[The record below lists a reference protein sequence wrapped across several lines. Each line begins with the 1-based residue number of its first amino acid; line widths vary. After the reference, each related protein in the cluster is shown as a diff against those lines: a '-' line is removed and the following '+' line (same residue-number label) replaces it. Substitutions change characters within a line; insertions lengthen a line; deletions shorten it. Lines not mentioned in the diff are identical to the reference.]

1 MKLLKPTWVNHNG
14 EESHL
19 PGRRVMVV
27 LALPHSLE
35 CKTIQYVAACSLIPG
50 KPIFSVDI
58 HPDGTKFATGGQ
70 GQDSGKVVIWN
81 MAPVLKEEDEK
92 NENIPKMLCQMDNHL
107 ACVNCVRWSNNG
119 VYLASGGDD
128 KLIMVWKR
136 AAYIGPSTVFG
147 SSSKLTNVEQW
158 RCVSILRSHSGDVM
172 DVAWSPHDAWLA
184 SCSVDNTVVIWNAVK
199 FPEILATLKGH
210 SGLVKG
216 LTWDP
221 VGKYIASQAD
231 DRSLKVWRTMDWQL
245 ETSITKPFDEC
256 GGTTHVLR
264 LSWSPDGHY
273 LVSAHAMNN
282 SGPTAQIIER
292 DGWKTNMD
300 FVGHRKAVTVVK
312 FNPKIFK
319 KKQKNGSSTK
329 SSCPYCCCAVGSKD
343 RSLSV
348 WLTCLKRPLVVI
360 HELFDKSIMDISWT
374 LNGLGIL
381 VCSMDGSVAFLDF
394 SQDELGDPLSEEEKS
409 NIHQSTY
416 GKSLAI
422 MTEAQ
427 LSTTIIENPEM
438 LKYQQRQQQ
447 GDQKNSSIRE
457 GSGNST
463 APKVASMVNGES
475 LEDIRKNL
483 LKKQVE
489 TRTADGR
496 RRITPLCIA
505 QLDTGDF
512 STAFFNSIPISGT
525 LSGSM
530 MSSQSN
536 QQLMSLDS
544 NAANSLN
551 TSKPSVEPTA
561 ASIKPTDDAA
571 NKDGVN
577 ATSASATPSA
587 SSSSVLTTPSK
598 IEPMKAFDSRFTE
611 RSKATSGTA
620 VVTNTNQ
627 TVVDRLKDQNLIKDN
642 KPKDILESS
651 SDSEEKIPAVKPL
664 SVPKRKL
671 ELEGETVEKKK
682 KGRPRKD
689 SRLVPVTL
697 TVQSPATLA
706 SEKDA
711 ACISAPALALKLPT
725 PIPQK
730 SFTLQVCSDPSMYL
744 EVENEMTTVGGSKL
758 SRLKCN
764 REGKEWETVLT
775 SRILAAA
782 GSCEIVTVACEKR
795 TLSVFS
801 ACGRRL
807 LPPIVL
813 NTPISTLHCTGSCI
827 MALTTAATLSVWDVH
842 KQTAIVRDES
852 LQTIFSGSD
861 ATVSQILLTQHGI
874 PIMSM
879 SDGKAYCFNPS
890 LSTWNLVSDKQD
902 SLAQCADFRTSL
914 PSQEAMLCSGPLAVI
929 QGRTSNSGRQAARL
943 FSMPHLVQQ
952 ETTLAYLENQI
963 AAALILQSSHEY
975 HHWLLIYARYLVN
988 EGFEYRLR
996 ELCKDL
1002 LGPVHYS
1009 AGSQWES
1016 TVMGL
1021 RKRELLKE
1029 LLPVIGQNLR
1039 FQRLFTEYQE
1049 QLDILRDK

>member
-1 MKLLKPTWVNHNG
+1 MKLLKPTWVNHN
-14 EESHL
+14 
-19 PGRRVMVV
+19 
-27 LALPHSLE
+27 
-35 CKTIQYVAACSLIPG
+35 G

-231 DRSLKVWRTMDWQL
+231 DRSLKVWRTLDWQL

-551 TSKPSVEPTA
+551 TSKTSVEPTA

-577 ATSASATPSA
+577 ATSASAAPSA

-730 SFTLQVCSDPSMYL
+730 SFTLQICSDPSMYL

-807 LPPIVL
+807 LPPIIL

-874 PIMSM
+874 PVMSM

-914 PSQEAMLCSGPLAVI
+914 PSQEAMQCSGPLAVI

>member
-1 MKLLKPTWVNHNG
+1 
-14 EESHL
+14 
-19 PGRRVMVV
+19 
-27 LALPHSLE
+27 
-35 CKTIQYVAACSLIPG
+35 
-50 KPIFSVDI
+50 
-58 HPDGTKFATGGQ
+58 
-70 GQDSGKVVIWN
+70 QDSGKVVIWN

-447 GDQKNSSIRE
+447 QVDQKNSSIRE
-457 GSGNST
+457 GSGNAT

-577 ATSASATPSA
+577 ATSASAAPSA

-627 TVVDRLKDQNLIKDN
+627 TVVDRLKDQNLVKDN

-664 SVPKRKL
+664 SIPKRKL

-697 TVQSPATLA
+697 TVQAPATLA

-730 SFTLQVCSDPSMYL
+730 TFTLQISSDPSMYL

-807 LPPIVL
+807 LPPIIL

-874 PIMSM
+874 PVMSM

-963 AAALILQSSHEY
+963 AAALMLQSSHEY

-1021 RKRELLKE
+1021 QKRELLKE

>member
-1 MKLLKPTWVNHNG
+1 MKLLKPTWVNHN
-14 EESHL
+14 
-19 PGRRVMVV
+19 
-27 LALPHSLE
+27 
-35 CKTIQYVAACSLIPG
+35 G

-447 GDQKNSSIRE
+447 QADQKNASIWE
-457 GSGNST
+457 GSGNAT

-544 NAANSLN
+544 NTANSLN

-577 ATSASATPSA
+577 ATSASAAPSA

-697 TVQSPATLA
+697 TVQAPATLA

-730 SFTLQVCSDPSMYL
+730 SFTLQISSDPSMYL

-807 LPPIVL
+807 LPPIIL

-874 PIMSM
+874 PVMSM

-963 AAALILQSSHEY
+963 AAALMLQSSHEY

-1021 RKRELLKE
+1021 QKRELLKE

>member
-1 MKLLKPTWVNHNG
+1 
-14 EESHL
+14 
-19 PGRRVMVV
+19 
-27 LALPHSLE
+27 
-35 CKTIQYVAACSLIPG
+35 G

-447 GDQKNSSIRE
+447 QGDQKNASIRE
-457 GSGNST
+457 GSGNAA

-577 ATSASATPSA
+577 ATSASTAPSA
-587 SSSSVLTTPSK
+587 SSVLTTPSK

-697 TVQSPATLA
+697 TVQSSAALA

-730 SFTLQVCSDPSMYL
+730 SFTLQISSDPSMYL

-807 LPPIVL
+807 LPPIIL

-874 PIMSM
+874 PVMSM

-929 QGRTSNSGRQAARL
+929 QGRTWNSGRQAARL

-963 AAALILQSSHEY
+963 AAALMLQSSHEY
-975 HHWLLIYARYLVN
+975 RHWLLIYARYLVN

>member
-1 MKLLKPTWVNHNG
+1 MKLLKPTWVNHN
-14 EESHL
+14 
-19 PGRRVMVV
+19 
-27 LALPHSLE
+27 
-35 CKTIQYVAACSLIPG
+35 G

-447 GDQKNSSIRE
+447 QQVEQKNVSIRE
-457 GSGNST
+457 ASGT
-463 APKVASMVNGES
+463 VTAAPKVASMVNGES

-512 STAFFNSIPISGT
+512 STAFFNSIPISGS

-577 ATSASATPSA
+577 ATSASAAPPA

-627 TVVDRLKDQNLIKDN
+627 TVADRLKDQNLIKDS

-651 SDSEEKIPAVKPL
+651 SDSEEKIPAAKPL
-664 SVPKRKL
+664 SAPKRKL

-730 SFTLQVCSDPSMYL
+730 SFTLQISSDPSMYL

-775 SRILAAA
+775 SRIVTAA
-782 GSCEIVTVACEKR
+782 GSCEIVSVACEKR

-807 LPPIVL
+807 LPPIIL
-813 NTPISTLHCTGSCI
+813 NTPISTLHCTGSYI
-827 MALTTAATLSVWDVH
+827 MALTTAAMLSVWDVH

-874 PIMSM
+874 PVMSM

-902 SLAQCADFRTSL
+902 SLAQCADFRNSL

-963 AAALILQSSHEY
+963 AAALMLQSSHEY
-975 HHWLLIYARYLVN
+975 RHWLLIYARYLVN

>member
-1 MKLLKPTWVNHNG
+1 MKLLKPTWVNHN
-14 EESHL
+14 
-19 PGRRVMVV
+19 
-27 LALPHSLE
+27 
-35 CKTIQYVAACSLIPG
+35 G

-447 GDQKNSSIRE
+447 QGDQKNASIRE
-457 GSGNST
+457 GSGNAT

-577 ATSASATPSA
+577 ATSASAAPSA

-620 VVTNTNQ
+620 VVSNTNQ
-627 TVVDRLKDQNLIKDN
+627 AVVDRLKDQNLIKDN

-730 SFTLQVCSDPSMYL
+730 SFTLQISSDPSMYL

-775 SRILAAA
+775 SRILTAA

-874 PIMSM
+874 PVMSM

-902 SLAQCADFRTSL
+902 SLAQCADFRSSL

-963 AAALILQSSHEY
+963 AAALMLQSSHEY

>member
-1 MKLLKPTWVNHNG
+1 MKLLKPTWVNHN
-14 EESHL
+14 
-19 PGRRVMVV
+19 
-27 LALPHSLE
+27 
-35 CKTIQYVAACSLIPG
+35 G

-447 GDQKNSSIRE
+447 QGDQKNASIRE
-457 GSGNST
+457 GSGNAT

-577 ATSASATPSA
+577 ATSASAAPSA

-620 VVTNTNQ
+620 VVSNTNQ

-730 SFTLQVCSDPSMYL
+730 SFTLQISSDPSMYL

-807 LPPIVL
+807 LPPIIL

-874 PIMSM
+874 PVMSM

>member
-1 MKLLKPTWVNHNG
+1 MLL
-14 EESHL
+14 
-19 PGRRVMVV
+19 
-27 LALPHSLE
+27 HSLE
-35 CKTIQYVAACSLIPG
+35 CKTIHCVAVCSLIPG

-447 GDQKNSSIRE
+447 GDQKNASIRE

-577 ATSASATPSA
+577 ATSASAAPSA

-730 SFTLQVCSDPSMYL
+730 SFTLQISSDPSMYL

-807 LPPIVL
+807 LPPIIL

-874 PIMSM
+874 PVMSM

-963 AAALILQSSHEY
+963 AAALMLQSSHEY

>member
-1 MKLLKPTWVNHNG
+1 MLYPGHQEVIPLPA
-14 EESHL
+14 HL
-19 PGRRVMVV
+19 TPAG
-27 LALPHSLE
+27 
-35 CKTIQYVAACSLIPG
+35 VACGGVACGGG

-81 MAPVLKEEDEK
+81 MSPVLQEDDEK
-92 NENIPKMLCQMDNHL
+92 DENIPKMLCQMDNHL
-107 ACVNCVRWSNNG
+107 ACVNCVRWSNSG
-119 VYLASGGDD
+119 MYLASGGDD

-136 AAYIGPSTVFG
+136 ATYIGPSTVFG
-147 SSSKLTNVEQW
+147 SSGKLANVEQW
-158 RCVSILRSHSGDVM
+158 RCVSILRSHSG
-172 DVAWSPHDAWLA
+172 
-184 SCSVDNTVVIWNAVK
+184 
-199 FPEILATLKGH
+199 EILATLRGH

-231 DRSLKVWRTMDWQL
+231 DRSLKVWRTLDWQL

-292 DGWKTNMD
+292 EGWKTNMD

-319 KKQKNGSSTK
+319 KKQKNGSSAK
-329 SSCPYCCCAVGSKD
+329 PSCPYCCCAVGSKD

-409 NIHQSTY
+409 RIHQSTY

-427 LSTTIIENPEM
+427 LSTAVIENPEM
-438 LKYQQRQQQ
+438 LKYQRRQQQ
-447 GDQKNSSIRE
+447 QQLDQKNATTRETSS
-457 GSGNST
+457 
-463 APKVASMVNGES
+463 ASSVTGVVNGES

-512 STAFFNSIPISGT
+512 STAFFNSIPLSSSLAGTMLSSPSG
-525 LSGSM
+525 
-530 MSSQSN
+530 
-536 QQLMSLDS
+536 QQLLPLDS
-544 NAANSLN
+544 STPSFGA
-551 TSKPSVEPTA
+551 SKPCTEPVA
-561 ASIKPTDDAA
+561 ATSARPTGEPVS
-571 NKDGVN
+571 KDSMN
-577 ATSASATPSA
+577 ATSTPAALSP
-587 SSSSVLTTPSK
+587 SVLTTPSK

-611 RSKATSGTA
+611 RSKATPGAPSLTSVIPTA
-620 VVTNTNQ
+620 VE
-627 TVVDRLKDQNLIKDN
+627 RLKEQNLVRELRSRELD
-642 KPKDILESS
+642 SS
-651 SDSEEKIPAVKPL
+651 SDSDEKVHLAKPSSL
-664 SVPKRKL
+664 SKRKL
-671 ELEGETVEKKK
+671 ELEVETVEKKK

-689 SRLVPVTL
+689 SRLLPVSL
-697 TVQSPATLA
+697 SVQSPAALSA
-706 SEKDA
+706 EKEA
-711 ACISAPALALKLPT
+711 MCLSAPALALKLP
-725 PIPQK
+725 IPGPQRA
-730 SFTLQVCSDPSMYL
+730 FTLQVSSDPSMYI
-744 EVENEMTTVGGSKL
+744 EVENEVTTVGGIRL

-764 REGKEWETVLT
+764 REGKEWETVLS
-775 SRILAAA
+775 SRVLTAA
-782 GSCEIVTVACEKR
+782 GSCDVVCVACEKR
-795 TLSVFS
+795 MLSVFS
-801 ACGRRL
+801 TCGRRL
-807 LPPIVL
+807 LPPIL
-813 NTPISTLHCTGSCI
+813 LPSPISTLHCTGPYV
-827 MALTTAATLSVWDVH
+827 MALTAAATLSVWDVH
-842 KQTAIVRDES
+842 RQVVVVKEES
-852 LQTIFSGSD
+852 LHSILSGSD
-861 ATVSQILLTQHGI
+861 MTVSQILLTQHGI
-874 PIMSM
+874 PVMNL

-902 SLAQCADFRTSL
+902 SLAQCADFRNSL
-914 PSQEAMLCSGPLAVI
+914 PSQDAMLCSGPLAII

-943 FSMPHLVQQ
+943 FSVPHVVQQ
-952 ETTLAYLENQI
+952 ESTLAYLESQV
-963 AAALILQSSHEY
+963 AAALTLQSSHEY
-975 HHWLLIYARYLVN
+975 RHWLLLYARYLVN

-996 ELCKDL
+996 EICQDL
-1002 LGPVHYS
+1002 LGPVHCS
-1009 AGSQWES
+1009 TGSQWES
-1016 TVMGL
+1016 TVVGL

-1039 FQRLFTEYQE
+1039 FQRLFTECQE

>member
-1 MKLLKPTWVNHNG
+1 MKLLKPTWVNHN
-14 EESHL
+14 
-19 PGRRVMVV
+19 
-27 LALPHSLE
+27 
-35 CKTIQYVAACSLIPG
+35 G

-231 DRSLKVWRTMDWQL
+231 DRSLKVWRTLDWQL

-329 SSCPYCCCAVGSKD
+329 PSCPYCCCAVGSKD

-577 ATSASATPSA
+577 ATSASAAPSA

-627 TVVDRLKDQNLIKDN
+627 TVVDRLFFYRLKDQNLIKDN

-730 SFTLQVCSDPSMYL
+730 SFTLQICSDPSMYL

-807 LPPIVL
+807 LPPIIL

-874 PIMSM
+874 PVMSM

-914 PSQEAMLCSGPLAVI
+914 PSQEAMQCSGPLAVI

-1009 AGSQWES
+1009 TGSQWES

>member
-1 MKLLKPTWVNHNG
+1 
-14 EESHL
+14 
-19 PGRRVMVV
+19 
-27 LALPHSLE
+27 
-35 CKTIQYVAACSLIPG
+35 G

-447 GDQKNSSIRE
+447 QVDQKNSSIRE
-457 GSGNST
+457 GSGNAT

-577 ATSASATPSA
+577 ATSASAAPSA

-730 SFTLQVCSDPSMYL
+730 SFTLQISSDPSMYL

-807 LPPIVL
+807 LPPIIL

-874 PIMSM
+874 PVMSM

-963 AAALILQSSHEY
+963 AAALMLQSSHEY

>member
-1 MKLLKPTWVNHNG
+1 MKLLKPTWVNHN
-14 EESHL
+14 
-19 PGRRVMVV
+19 
-27 LALPHSLE
+27 
-35 CKTIQYVAACSLIPG
+35 G

-447 GDQKNSSIRE
+447 QQVEQKNVSIRE
-457 GSGNST
+457 ASGT
-463 APKVASMVNGES
+463 AAAAPKVASMVNGES

-512 STAFFNSIPISGT
+512 STAFFNSIPISGS

-577 ATSASATPSA
+577 ATSASTAPPA

-651 SDSEEKIPAVKPL
+651 SDSEEKIPAAKPL
-664 SVPKRKL
+664 SAPKRKL

-730 SFTLQVCSDPSMYL
+730 SFTLQISSDPSMYL

-775 SRILAAA
+775 SRILTAA
-782 GSCEIVTVACEKR
+782 GSCEIVSVACEKR

-807 LPPIVL
+807 LPPIIL
-813 NTPISTLHCTGSCI
+813 NTPISTLHCTGSYI

-874 PIMSM
+874 PVMSM

-902 SLAQCADFRTSL
+902 SLAQCADFRNSL

-963 AAALILQSSHEY
+963 AAALMLQSSHEY
-975 HHWLLIYARYLVN
+975 RHWLLIYARYLVN

>member
-1 MKLLKPTWVNHNG
+1 MKLLKPTWVNHN
-14 EESHL
+14 
-19 PGRRVMVV
+19 
-27 LALPHSLE
+27 
-35 CKTIQYVAACSLIPG
+35 G

-447 GDQKNSSIRE
+447 QGDQKNSSIRE
-457 GSGNST
+457 GSGNAT

-577 ATSASATPSA
+577 ATSASAAPSA

-730 SFTLQVCSDPSMYL
+730 SFTLQISSDPSMYL

-807 LPPIVL
+807 LPPIIL

-874 PIMSM
+874 PVMSM

-963 AAALILQSSHEY
+963 AAALMLQSSHEY

>member
-14 EESHL
+14 EGRL
-19 PGRRVMVV
+19 AAPPGSRCRG
-27 LALPHSLE
+27 AGR
-35 CKTIQYVAACSLIPG
+35 AG

-447 GDQKNSSIRE
+447 QQVEQKNASIRE
-457 GSGNST
+457 ASGT
-463 APKVASMVNGES
+463 ATAAPKVASMVNGES

-505 QLDTGDF
+505 QLDTG
-512 STAFFNSIPISGT
+512 
-525 LSGSM
+525 
-530 MSSQSN
+530 
-536 QQLMSLDS
+536 
-544 NAANSLN
+544 
-551 TSKPSVEPTA
+551 
-561 ASIKPTDDAA
+561 
-571 NKDGVN
+571 VN
-577 ATSASATPSA
+577 ATSASTAPPA

-627 TVVDRLKDQNLIKDN
+627 IVVDRLKDQNLIKDN

-651 SDSEEKIPAVKPL
+651 SDSEEKIPAAKPL
-664 SVPKRKL
+664 SAPKRKL

-697 TVQSPATLA
+697 TVQAPATLA

-711 ACISAPALALKLPT
+711 ACISAPALALKLPS

-730 SFTLQVCSDPSMYL
+730 SFTLQVSSDPSMYL

-775 SRILAAA
+775 SRILTAA
-782 GSCEIVTVACEKR
+782 GSCEIVSVACEKR

-807 LPPIVL
+807 LPPIIL
-813 NTPISTLHCTGSCI
+813 NTPISTLHCTGSYI

-842 KQTAIVRDES
+842 KQTVIIRDES

-874 PIMSM
+874 PVMSM

-902 SLAQCADFRTSL
+902 SLAQCADFRNSL

-963 AAALILQSSHEY
+963 AAALMLQSSHEY
-975 HHWLLIYARYLVN
+975 RHWLLIYARYLVN

>member
-1 MKLLKPTWVNHNG
+1 
-14 EESHL
+14 
-19 PGRRVMVV
+19 
-27 LALPHSLE
+27 
-35 CKTIQYVAACSLIPG
+35 G

-447 GDQKNSSIRE
+447 QGDQKNASIRE
-457 GSGNST
+457 GSGNAT

-577 ATSASATPSA
+577 ATSASAAPSA

-730 SFTLQVCSDPSMYL
+730 SFTLQISSDPSMYL

-813 NTPISTLHCTGSCI
+813 KTPISTLHCTGSCI

-963 AAALILQSSHEY
+963 AAALMLQSSHEY

-996 ELCKDL
+996 ELCRDL

>member
-1 MKLLKPTWVNHNG
+1 MKLLKPTWVNHN
-14 EESHL
+14 
-19 PGRRVMVV
+19 
-27 LALPHSLE
+27 
-35 CKTIQYVAACSLIPG
+35 G

-81 MAPVLKEEDEK
+81 MSPVLQEDDEK
-92 NENIPKMLCQMDNHL
+92 DENIPKMLCQMDNHL
-107 ACVNCVRWSNNG
+107 ACVNCVRWSNSG
-119 VYLASGGDD
+119 MYLASGGDD

-136 AAYIGPSTVFG
+136 ATYIGPSTVFG
-147 SSSKLTNVEQW
+147 SSGKLANVEQW

-199 FPEILATLKGH
+199 FPEILATLRGH

-231 DRSLKVWRTMDWQL
+231 DRSLKVWRTLDWQL

-292 DGWKTNMD
+292 EGWKTNMD

-319 KKQKNGSSTK
+319 KKQKNGSSAK
-329 SSCPYCCCAVGSKD
+329 PSCPYCCCAVGSKD

-409 NIHQSTY
+409 HIHQSTY

-427 LSTTIIENPEM
+427 LSTAVIENPEM
-438 LKYQQRQQQ
+438 LKYQRRQQQ
-447 GDQKNSSIRE
+447 QQLDQKSAVARE
-457 GSGNST
+457 TGSAAS
-463 APKVASMVNGES
+463 VAGVVNGES

-512 STAFFNSIPISGT
+512 STAFFNSIP
-525 LSGSM
+525 LSGSLAGSM
-530 MSSQSN
+530 LSSHSSP
-536 QQLMSLDS
+536 QLLPLDAS
-544 NAANSLN
+544 TPNSFG
-551 TSKPSVEPTA
+551 TSKPSTEPAAA
-561 ASIKPTDDAA
+561 ASTRPAGNSV
-571 NKDGVN
+571 NKDSVN
-577 ATSASATPSA
+577 ATSAPAA
-587 SSSSVLTTPSK
+587 SSPSVLTTPSK

-611 RSKATSGTA
+611 RSKATPG
-620 VVTNTNQ
+620 
-627 TVVDRLKDQNLIKDN
+627 
-642 KPKDILESS
+642 
-651 SDSEEKIPAVKPL
+651 
-664 SVPKRKL
+664 
-671 ELEGETVEKKK
+671 
-682 KGRPRKD
+682 
-689 SRLVPVTL
+689 
-697 TVQSPATLA
+697 
-706 SEKDA
+706 
-711 ACISAPALALKLPT
+711 AP
-725 PIPQK
+725 
-730 SFTLQVCSDPSMYL
+730 
-744 EVENEMTTVGGSKL
+744 
-758 SRLKCN
+758 
-764 REGKEWETVLT
+764 VLT
-775 SRILAAA
+775 SVTPTAVERDVHRQVVVVKEESLHSILA
-782 GSCEIVTVACEKR
+782 
-795 TLSVFS
+795 
-801 ACGRRL
+801 
-807 LPPIVL
+807 
-813 NTPISTLHCTGSCI
+813 
-827 MALTTAATLSVWDVH
+827 
-842 KQTAIVRDES
+842 
-852 LQTIFSGSD
+852 GSD
-861 ATVSQILLTQHGI
+861 MTVSQILLTQHGI
-874 PIMSM
+874 PVMNL

-902 SLAQCADFRTSL
+902 SLAQCADFRSSL
-914 PSQEAMLCSGPLAVI
+914 PPQDAMLCSGPLAIV
-929 QGRTSNSGRQAARL
+929 QGRASTSGRQAARL
-943 FSMPHLVQQ
+943 FSVPHVVQQ
-952 ETTLAYLENQI
+952 ETTLAYLENQV
-963 AAALILQSSHEY
+963 AAALTLQSSHEY
-975 HHWLLIYARYLVN
+975 RHWLLLYARYLVN

-996 ELCKDL
+996 EICKDL

-1009 AGSQWES
+1009 TGSQWES
-1016 TVMGL
+1016 TVVGL

-1039 FQRLFTEYQE
+1039 FQRLFTECQE

>member
-1 MKLLKPTWVNHNG
+1 MKLLKPTWVNHN
-14 EESHL
+14 
-19 PGRRVMVV
+19 
-27 LALPHSLE
+27 
-35 CKTIQYVAACSLIPG
+35 G

-81 MAPVLKEEDEK
+81 MSPVLQEDDEK
-92 NENIPKMLCQMDNHL
+92 DENVPKMLCQMDNHL
-107 ACVNCVRWSNNG
+107 ACVNCVRWSNSG
-119 VYLASGGDD
+119 MYLASGGDD

-136 AAYIGPSTVFG
+136 ATYIGPSTVFG
-147 SSSKLTNVEQW
+147 SSGKLANVEQW

-199 FPEILATLKGH
+199 FPEILATLRGH

-231 DRSLKVWRTMDWQL
+231 DRSLKVWRTLDWQL

-292 DGWKTNMD
+292 EGWKTNMD

-319 KKQKNGSSTK
+319 KKQKNGSSAK
-329 SSCPYCCCAVGSKD
+329 PSCPYCCCAVGSKD

-409 NIHQSTY
+409 RIHQSTY

-427 LSTTIIENPEM
+427 LSTAVIENPEM
-438 LKYQQRQQQ
+438 LKYQRRQQQ
-447 GDQKNSSIRE
+447 QQLDQKSTTARE
-457 GSGNST
+457 TGST
-463 APKVASMVNGES
+463 ASVAGVVNGES

-512 STAFFNSIPISGT
+512 STAFFNSIP
-525 LSGSM
+525 LSGSLAGTVLTSH
-530 MSSQSN
+530 SSP
-536 QQLMSLDS
+536 QLLPLDS
-544 NAANSLN
+544 STPASFG
-551 TSKPSVEPTA
+551 TKPSTESV
-561 ASIKPTDDAA
+561 ASARPAGDSVS
-571 NKDGVN
+571 KDSVN
-577 ATSASATPSA
+577 ATSTPAA
-587 SSSSVLTTPSK
+587 SSPSVLTTPSK

-611 RSKATSGTA
+611 RSKATPG
-620 VVTNTNQ
+620 
-627 TVVDRLKDQNLIKDN
+627 
-642 KPKDILESS
+642 
-651 SDSEEKIPAVKPL
+651 
-664 SVPKRKL
+664 
-671 ELEGETVEKKK
+671 
-682 KGRPRKD
+682 
-689 SRLVPVTL
+689 
-697 TVQSPATLA
+697 
-706 SEKDA
+706 
-711 ACISAPALALKLPT
+711 APALASLTPT
-725 PIPQK
+725 AVERDVHR
-730 SFTLQVCSDPSMYL
+730 QV
-744 EVENEMTTVGGSKL
+744 VVV
-758 SRLKCN
+758 
-764 REGKEWETVLT
+764 KEEPLH
-775 SRILAAA
+775 SILA
-782 GSCEIVTVACEKR
+782 
-795 TLSVFS
+795 
-801 ACGRRL
+801 
-807 LPPIVL
+807 
-813 NTPISTLHCTGSCI
+813 
-827 MALTTAATLSVWDVH
+827 
-842 KQTAIVRDES
+842 
-852 LQTIFSGSD
+852 GSD
-861 ATVSQILLTQHGI
+861 MTVSQILLTQHGI
-874 PIMSM
+874 PVMNL

-902 SLAQCADFRTSL
+902 SLAQCADFRSSL
-914 PSQEAMLCSGPLAVI
+914 PPQDAMLCSGPLAIV
-929 QGRTSNSGRQAARL
+929 QGRASTSGRQAARL
-943 FSMPHLVQQ
+943 FSVPHAVQR
-952 ETTLAYLENQI
+952 EATLAYLESQV
-963 AAALILQSSHEY
+963 AAALTLQSSHEY
-975 HHWLLIYARYLVN
+975 RHWLLLYARYLVN

-996 ELCKDL
+996 EICKDL
-1002 LGPVHYS
+1002 LGPVHS
-1009 AGSQWES
+1009 STGSQWES
-1016 TVMGL
+1016 TVVGL
-1021 RKRELLKE
+1021 RKRDLLKE

-1039 FQRLFTEYQE
+1039 FQRLFTECQE

>member
-1 MKLLKPTWVNHNG
+1 MKLLKPTWVNHN
-14 EESHL
+14 
-19 PGRRVMVV
+19 
-27 LALPHSLE
+27 
-35 CKTIQYVAACSLIPG
+35 G

-447 GDQKNSSIRE
+447 QGDQKNASFRE
-457 GSGNST
+457 GSGNAT

-551 TSKPSVEPTA
+551 NSKPSVEPTA

-577 ATSASATPSA
+577 ATSASAAPSA

-620 VVTNTNQ
+620 VVSNTNQ
-627 TVVDRLKDQNLIKDN
+627 TVVDRLFFYRLKDQNLIKDN

-730 SFTLQVCSDPSMYL
+730 SFTLQISSDPSMYL

-807 LPPIVL
+807 LPPIIL

-874 PIMSM
+874 PVMSM

-963 AAALILQSSHEY
+963 AAALMLQSSHEY

>member
-1 MKLLKPTWVNHNG
+1 M
-14 EESHL
+14 
-19 PGRRVMVV
+19 
-27 LALPHSLE
+27 
-35 CKTIQYVAACSLIPG
+35 AACSLIPG

-447 GDQKNSSIRE
+447 QADQKNASIWE
-457 GSGNST
+457 GSGNAT

-544 NAANSLN
+544 NTANSLN

-577 ATSASATPSA
+577 ATSASAAPPA

-697 TVQSPATLA
+697 TVQAPATLA

-730 SFTLQVCSDPSMYL
+730 SFTLQISSDPSMYL

-807 LPPIVL
+807 LPPIIL

-874 PIMSM
+874 PVMSM

-963 AAALILQSSHEY
+963 AAALMLQSSHEY

-1021 RKRELLKE
+1021 QKRELLKE

>member
-1 MKLLKPTWVNHNG
+1 
-14 EESHL
+14 
-19 PGRRVMVV
+19 
-27 LALPHSLE
+27 
-35 CKTIQYVAACSLIPG
+35 G

-447 GDQKNSSIRE
+447 QGEQKNSSLRE
-457 GSGNST
+457 GSGSAS

-577 ATSASATPSA
+577 ATSAPTAPSA

-627 TVVDRLKDQNLIKDN
+627 TVVDRLKDQNLIKDS

-651 SDSEEKIPAVKPL
+651 SDSEEKVPAVKPL
-664 SVPKRKL
+664 SLPKRKL

-697 TVQSPATLA
+697 TVQSSAALA

-730 SFTLQVCSDPSMYL
+730 SFTLQVSSDPSMYL

-807 LPPIVL
+807 LPPIIL

-842 KQTAIVRDES
+842 KQKAIVRDES

-874 PIMSM
+874 PVMSM

-963 AAALILQSSHEY
+963 AAALMLQSSHEY
-975 HHWLLIYARYLVN
+975 RHWLLIYARYLVN

>member
-1 MKLLKPTWVNHNG
+1 
-14 EESHL
+14 
-19 PGRRVMVV
+19 
-27 LALPHSLE
+27 
-35 CKTIQYVAACSLIPG
+35 G

-447 GDQKNSSIRE
+447 QVEQKNASIRD
-457 GSGNST
+457 GSGSAS

-561 ASIKPTDDAA
+561 ASVKPTDDAA

-577 ATSASATPSA
+577 ATSASTAPPA

-664 SVPKRKL
+664 SLPKRKL

-697 TVQSPATLA
+697 TVQSSAALA

-730 SFTLQVCSDPSMYL
+730 SFTLQVSSDPSMYL

-807 LPPIVL
+807 LPPIIL

-827 MALTTAATLSVWDVH
+827 MALTTAATLSVWDVY

-874 PIMSM
+874 PVMSM

-963 AAALILQSSHEY
+963 AAALMLQSSHEY
-975 HHWLLIYARYLVN
+975 RHWLLIYARYLVN

>member
-1 MKLLKPTWVNHNG
+1 MKLLKPTWVNHN
-14 EESHL
+14 
-19 PGRRVMVV
+19 
-27 LALPHSLE
+27 
-35 CKTIQYVAACSLIPG
+35 G

-447 GDQKNSSIRE
+447 QGDQKNASIRE
-457 GSGNST
+457 GSGNAT

-536 QQLMSLDS
+536 QQLLSLDS

-577 ATSASATPSA
+577 ATSASAAPSA

-620 VVTNTNQ
+620 VVSNTNQ
-627 TVVDRLKDQNLIKDN
+627 TVVDRLFFCRLKDQNLIKDN

-730 SFTLQVCSDPSMYL
+730 SFTLQISSDPSMYL

-807 LPPIVL
+807 LPPIIL

-874 PIMSM
+874 PVMSM

>member
-1 MKLLKPTWVNHNG
+1 MKLLKPTWVNHN
-14 EESHL
+14 
-19 PGRRVMVV
+19 
-27 LALPHSLE
+27 
-35 CKTIQYVAACSLIPG
+35 G

-447 GDQKNSSIRE
+447 QGDQKNASIRE
-457 GSGNST
+457 CSGNAT

-577 ATSASATPSA
+577 ATSASAAPSA

-620 VVTNTNQ
+620 VVSNTNQ
-627 TVVDRLKDQNLIKDN
+627 AVVDRLKDQNLIKDN

-730 SFTLQVCSDPSMYL
+730 SFTLQISSDPSMYL

-775 SRILAAA
+775 SRILTAA

-874 PIMSM
+874 PVMSM

-902 SLAQCADFRTSL
+902 SLAQCADFRSSL

-963 AAALILQSSHEY
+963 AAALMLQSSHEY

>member
-1 MKLLKPTWVNHNG
+1 
-14 EESHL
+14 
-19 PGRRVMVV
+19 MVV
-27 LALPHSLE
+27 LVLLHSLK
-35 CKTIQYVAACSLIPG
+35 CKTIHHVAVCSLIPG

-231 DRSLKVWRTMDWQL
+231 DRSLKVWRTLDWQL

-577 ATSASATPSA
+577 ATSASAAPSA

-730 SFTLQVCSDPSMYL
+730 SFTLQICSDPSMYL

-807 LPPIVL
+807 LPPIIL

-874 PIMSM
+874 PVMSM

-914 PSQEAMLCSGPLAVI
+914 PSQEAMQCSGPLAVI

>member
-1 MKLLKPTWVNHNG
+1 
-14 EESHL
+14 
-19 PGRRVMVV
+19 
-27 LALPHSLE
+27 
-35 CKTIQYVAACSLIPG
+35 G

-447 GDQKNSSIRE
+447 QGDQKNASIRE
-457 GSGNST
+457 GSGNAT
-463 APKVASMVNGES
+463 TPKVASMVNGES

-577 ATSASATPSA
+577 ATSASAAPSA

-730 SFTLQVCSDPSMYL
+730 SFTLQISSDPSMYL

-807 LPPIVL
+807 LPPIIL

-842 KQTAIVRDES
+842 KQIAIVRDES

-874 PIMSM
+874 PVMSM

-963 AAALILQSSHEY
+963 AAALMLQSSHEY